1 MTNLLQNPA
10 SWSEP
15 IGAPVTWNGLAYAYT
30 ANGVHGFDLTRVTTP
45 LQAGDTYSGEA
56 STAYA
61 GDVFLNQISSGGAVL
76 NSMKLSTRPQ
86 YFSYDAFATGPGG
99 RFILAASEV
108 SAVPLV
114 VNPAIINNFTL
125 LLTPEEATSY
135 NCVCEDDG
143 VIVSDT
149 LANLRR
155 RLYVRLGYAAM
166 PTYPPGMAETLDD
179 FLRSAQVMLYN
190 RYAAVRLRRWFT
202 WRLQEG
208 VRFYDLAANRDLCTL
223 KLDARRIEWA
233 GVSDGDSTWTPI
245 TCGINPAGY
254 GTNIAGTVCA
264 YEVRQ
269 CIEVWPPPSDSTWF
283 LRIKGDVGLLPFV
296 ADADHCSI
304 DAEPLFLLALAN
316 AKAHYKH
323 DDAGNYSSQAQTMMR
338 DLTAASH
345 GTRRYIPGSKPLA
358 NQTMPK
364 RV

>member
-1 MTNLLQNPA
+1 MPNLLENPA
-10 SWSEP
+10 SWSQAV
-15 IGAPVTWNGLAYAYT
+15 GAADAWNGSAWAYA
-30 ANGVHGFDLTRVTTP
+30 ADGVHGFELTRITTP
-45 LQAGDTYSGEA
+45 LQAGDTYSGEV

-61 GDVFLNQISSGGAVL
+61 GDAFLNQISSGGAVI
-76 NSMKLSTRPQ
+76 NSLALSSRPQ

-99 RFILAASEV
+99 RFILSD
-108 SAVPLV
+108 SAVGTTPTV
-114 VNPAIINNFTL
+114 VNPALISNFTL
-125 LLTPEEATSY
+125 LLTPEDATSY
-135 NCVCEDDG
+135 NCVCDDDG

-190 RYAAVRLRRWFT
+190 RYAAVRLRRLFT
-202 WRLQEG
+202 WRLQQG
-208 VRFYDLAANRDLCTL
+208 VRFYDLAANRDLCAL

-245 TCGINPAGY
+245 TCGINPASY
-254 GTNIAGTVCA
+254 GDNIAGIVCA

-269 CIEVWPPPSDSTWF
+269 CIEVWPPPSDNTWF
-283 LRIKGDVGLLPFV
+283 LRIKGDVGLLPMV
-296 ADADHCSI
+296 EDTDRCSI

-316 AKAHYKH
+316 AKAHYRH

-345 GTRRYIPGSKPLA
+345 GTRRYIPGTQPLA